1 MQGELILSFLSRAHF
16 GRAMPSREGSLQS
29 QKLSLL
35 ERMAEK
41 NVHLNVD
48 YVLSLVCLHK

>member
-1 MQGELILSFLSRAHF
+1 MQRELILSFLSRAHF
-16 GRAMPSREGSLQS
+16 GRAMCFREGSMQS
-29 QKLSLL
+29 QKLSLF

-48 YVLSLVCLHK
+48 YVLSLVYFHK